1 MSCGSSAPEGR
12 RARVERDEIADW
24 LRLLLSQGIGEQRAR
39 VLVQRFG
46 SPQAALSASRQ
57 EVEGIPGMGPKTA
70 QGLVKGVDG
79 KAVQAQLDLI
89 ERFHVSVISFKDE
102 RYPRVLLETQE
113 PPPLLF
119 VRGTLMPEDGL
130 AVAVIGSRGPTAY
143 GKQVAERFGEGLA
156 KKGVT
161 VVSGMARGIDAC
173 AHRGAL
179 RAGGRTIAVLGCGVD
194 RVYPPEHKK
203 LMDEIIL
210 HGAVISEFVM
220 GAEPEAGHFPTRNRI
235 IAGLSRGVV
244 VVEAR
249 EDSGVFSTVNWAA
262 EQGKDV
268 FAVPGPV
275 TSPVSRGPNRLIK
288 QGAALVES
296 VEEVLEALKMA
307 PEPEGKAPSR
317 LEPRIALT
325 EPEKR
330 LVGLLTDAPL
340 HVDTISEKSTIPVQE
355 VLGLL
360 LGLEIK
366 GIVKQQAGKVFAIA

>member
-1 MSCGSSAPEGR
+1 
-12 RARVERDEIADW
+12 
-24 LRLLLSQGIGEQRAR
+24 
-39 VLVQRFG
+39 
-46 SPQAALSASRQ
+46 
-57 EVEGIPGMGPKTA
+57 MGPRTA
-70 QGLVKGVDG
+70 QGLAKGVDD
-79 KAVQAQLDLI
+79 KAVQTQLDLI
-89 ERFHVSVISFKDE
+89 ERFGVSVISFKDE
-102 RYPRVLLETQE
+102 CYPKALLETQE
-113 PPPLLF
+113 PPPVLF
-119 VRGTLMPEDGL
+119 VRGALVPEDGL

-143 GKQVAERFGEGLA
+143 GRQVAERFGEGLA

-179 RAGGRTIAVLGCGVD
+179 GAGGRTIAVLGCGVD

-203 LMDEIIL
+203 LMAEIISN
-210 HGAVISEFVM
+210 GAVVSEFAM
-220 GAEPEAGHFPTRNRI
+220 GAEPEAGHFPTRNGI

-296 VEEVLEALKMA
+296 VEEVLEALKIA
-307 PEPEGKAPSR
+307 SDPAGKAGSR
-317 LEPRIALT
+317 VEPQIALT
-325 EPEKR
+325 EPERR
-330 LVGLLTDAPL
+330 LVGLLTEAPL
-340 HVDTISEKSTIPVQE
+340 HVDAISEKSAIPIQE

-366 GIVKQQAGKVFAIA
+366 GVVKQQAGKVFAIA